1 MTADDRAGEA
11 LEHVQRAV
19 LEMIQAARS
28 TLDLVEDLVSDPQS
42 LSAVVS
48 HVAHLAQAVMTTAGQ
63 QPASAAADRP
73 AADRADPA
81 PTPAAAS
88 GGVQRIPVS

>member
-19 LEMIQAARS
+19 LEMIKAARS
-28 TLDLVEDLVSDPQS
+28 TLDMVEDLVSDPQS
-42 LSAVVS
+42 LSTVVS

-63 QPASAAADRP
+63 QPASADHAS
-73 AADRADPA
+73 ADRADPA
-81 PTPAAAS
+81 PPAAAAG